1 MKNIAILG
9 STGSIGTQ
17 TLQVVRDNND
27 IKVHAIAAGHNIKAL
42 AEQVREFR
50 PKLVCVAEEKSI
62 NELRLLTPDIDY
74 EVYMICWTEWK
85 RKPELK
91 SHPTCYVTILQICE
105 SRQDGNWK

>member
-62 NELRLLTPDIDY
+62 
-74 EVYMICWTEWK
+74 K
-85 RKPELK
+85 
-91 SHPTCYVTILQICE
+91 
-105 SRQDGNWK
+105 